1 MEIDDPNIKQQM
13 LRFSRSSI
21 DAINNQ
27 NINVM
32 LDAEERK
39 QNGASE
45 RERMNFN

>member
-1 MEIDDPNIKQQM
+1 M

-27 NINVM
+27 NMNILINIM
-32 LDAEERK
+32 LEAEERK

-45 RERMNFN
+45 RERMNFNWISDA